1 MLRRGERQHLQLA
14 DIVHE
19 KASRVVWILDT
30 GYLML
35 RLSTFAE
42 AGAGLLPL
50 ALSAPQL
57 PVLHSIN
64 FSAFLGVAP
73 GPPQRR
79 LG

>member
-1 MLRRGERQHLQLA
+1 
-14 DIVHE
+14 
-19 KASRVVWILDT
+19 
-30 GYLML
+30 ML

-64 FSAFLGVAP
+64 FSAFLGVTP

-79 LG
+79 LGGACEGLG